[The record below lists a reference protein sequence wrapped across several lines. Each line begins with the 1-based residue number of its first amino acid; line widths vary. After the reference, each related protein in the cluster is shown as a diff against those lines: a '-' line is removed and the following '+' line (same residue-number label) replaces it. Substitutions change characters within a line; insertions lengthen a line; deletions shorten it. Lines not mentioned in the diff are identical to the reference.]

1 MLVRSLGYASPEQAG
16 RLNRSVDHRSDLY
29 SLGVTYYELLTGRLP
44 FEAVDPLVKEL
55 LGCSIER
62 TETGL
67 RLVDEDGSLIPL
79 EAAHLEIQSND
90 EMRGRIYN
98 VAMNLWR

>member
-1 MLVRSLGYASPEQAG
+1 MTFSNFKQ
-16 RLNRSVDHRSDLY
+16 
-29 SLGVTYYELLTGRLP
+29 LLTYP
-44 FEAVDPLVKEL
+44 AYFEAVDPLVKEL

-62 TETGL
+62 METAV

-98 VAMNLWR
+98 VAMDLWR